1 MFVEYRKE
9 DSNVPI
15 KEVHKMSEAQL
26 KKEMTAHPQLEY
38 SETIAASGIGPP
50 GPKAGRRPP
59 LIRTSAINASGS
71 SGLWFHCRFHCI
83 LE

>member
-1 MFVEYRKE
+1 VFVEYRKE

-38 SETIAASGIGPP
+38 SETIAARNLLS
-50 GPKAGRRPP
+50 AGDP
-59 LIRTSAINASGS
+59 
-71 SGLWFHCRFHCI
+71 
-83 LE
+83 